1 MTVNYQASHSAALN
15 RFVLAGLAFASLTA
29 DALAQG
35 TLAPVQST
43 LQTLVTALTGPI
55 ATSLAILAVIACG
68 FLAWSGRL
76 TWGIAGSVIFG
87 IILVFGSAQ
96 IVQFFQSAVGR

>member
-1 MTVNYQASHSAALN
+1 MTVNSQAPRSGAINRLALIGLTLTLAA
-15 RFVLAGLAFASLTA
+15 GDAF
-29 DALAQG
+29 AQG

-87 IILVFGSAQ
+87 IVLVFGSAQ

>member
-1 MTVNYQASHSAALN
+1 MSLIASA
-15 RFVLAGLAFASLTA
+15 RFSRPLHRFARVGLALTLVA
-29 DALAQG
+29 GDAFAQG

-87 IILVFGSAQ
+87 IVLVFGSAQ

>member
-1 MTVNYQASHSAALN
+1 MTQMYQARDSRALN
-15 RFVLAGLAFASLTA
+15 RIVLIGLTLTLTMGDAF
-29 DALAQG
+29 AQG

-87 IILVFGSAQ
+87 IVLVFGSAQ

>member
-1 MTVNYQASHSAALN
+1 MTVIFQARDSRALN
-15 RFVLAGLAFASLTA
+15 RSVLIGLTLTLAMGDAF
-29 DALAQG
+29 AQG

-87 IILVFGSAQ
+87 IVLVFGSAQ

>member
-1 MTVNYQASHSAALN
+1 MTLNSQGARSIALS
-15 RFVLAGLAFASLTA
+15 RCLLVGLTLTFAMG

-87 IILVFGSAQ
+87 IVLVFGSAQ
-96 IVQFFQSAVGR
+96 IVQFFQSAVGK